1 MGGID
6 EHLKLSNVSI
16 PCLSLCLNFSEDTL
30 PKYANNFSI
39 TWGREQCLSFL
50 PLIALK
56 SWSKT
61 GITERERV
69 CLVNIFYSLFSV
81 FKNNFLFLKLK
92 NLFDNQK

>member
-61 GITERERV
+61 EITERE
-69 CLVNIFYSLFSV
+69 V
-81 FKNNFLFLKLK
+81 FFFFFFQLDYKEDQWELA
-92 NLFDNQK
+92 

>member
-6 EHLKLSNVSI
+6 EHLKLSNVII

-56 SWSKT
+56 SWSKAE
-61 GITERERV
+61 ITERE
-69 CLVNIFYSLFSV
+69 S
-81 FKNNFLFLKLK
+81 FLLSFFFFQLDYKV
-92 NLFDNQK
+92 DQ